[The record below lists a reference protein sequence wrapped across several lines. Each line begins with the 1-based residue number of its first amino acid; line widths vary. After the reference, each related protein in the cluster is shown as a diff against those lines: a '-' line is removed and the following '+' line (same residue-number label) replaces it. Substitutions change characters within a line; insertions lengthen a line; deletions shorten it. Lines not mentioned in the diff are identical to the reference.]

1 MNPQKDV
8 LVVLES
14 SGEDRQ
20 EINMGLLSEGRGI
33 VERLG
38 GSLHA
43 MAVGQQLDSTSMLEE
58 FGVQMLHILK
68 GEGLTE
74 YRCEAFSW
82 AIGEFLKGRSP
93 RLSLL
98 AHSDRGLELA
108 PRVACHLGSAAVM
121 DCLDIRV
128 DSGRLIFVKSLYGDQ
143 FEQEVS
149 FASGLAEIAA
159 IRPEVLN
166 RRGAGEP
173 SRLTIREHAIE
184 VPREIILTQH
194 LGQIPPVYSTVDIMH
209 ARRILGAGMG
219 TVGDNLQI
227 LVRELA
233 DLLEGSLGSTRP
245 IVDEGHLP
253 KERMIGLTGKQ
264 ISPDLYLALGVSGS
278 PHHVAGIQGSK
289 RIVCINKDPRA
300 PIYQFCDAGFVG
312 DIRNVLPK
320 LISRIRAWKGASSN
334 EGV

>member
-1 MNPQKDV
+1 
-8 LVVLES
+8 
-14 SGEDRQ
+14 
-20 EINMGLLSEGRGI
+20 
-33 VERLG
+33 
-38 GSLHA
+38 
-43 MAVGQQLDSTSMLEE
+43 
-58 FGVQMLHILK
+58 
-68 GEGLTE
+68 
-74 YRCEAFSW
+74 
-82 AIGEFLKGRSP
+82 
-93 RLSLL
+93 
-98 AHSDRGLELA
+98 
-108 PRVACHLGSAAVM
+108 
-121 DCLDIRV
+121 
-128 DSGRLIFVKSLYGDQ
+128 
-143 FEQEVS
+143 
-149 FASGLAEIAA
+149 
-159 IRPEVLN
+159 
-166 RRGAGEP
+166 
-173 SRLTIREHAIE
+173 
-184 VPREIILTQH
+184 
-194 LGQIPPVYSTVDIMH
+194 
-209 ARRILGAGMG
+209 MG